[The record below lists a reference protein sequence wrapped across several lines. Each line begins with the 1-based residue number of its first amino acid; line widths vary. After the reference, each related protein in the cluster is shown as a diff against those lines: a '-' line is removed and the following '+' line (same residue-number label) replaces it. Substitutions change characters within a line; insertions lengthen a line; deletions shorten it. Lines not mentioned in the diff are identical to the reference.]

1 MTGTKKLEP
10 VVPIVAKPASAEQEI
25 IPTPAQMMT
34 EDGFAKK
41 EGNLPSASQAFQ
53 LLR

>member
-1 MTGTKKLEP
+1 MTDTKKLEP

-41 EGNLPSASQAFQ
+41 GNLPSASKAFQ